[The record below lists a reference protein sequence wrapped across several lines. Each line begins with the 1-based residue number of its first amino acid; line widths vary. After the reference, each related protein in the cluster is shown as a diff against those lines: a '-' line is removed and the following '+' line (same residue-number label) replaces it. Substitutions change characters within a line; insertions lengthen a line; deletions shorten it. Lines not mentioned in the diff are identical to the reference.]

1 MNTYIE
7 MQIRNMQIVLKTFV
21 QSCELAAKR
30 DDGKIDRNEQRQL
43 DKIVAAANKFEKELS
58 SIK

>member
-43 DKIVAAANKFEKELS
+43 GKIVAAANKFEKELS